1 MWQVEQRH
9 QQAQKT
15 ALNPLECAASSVPGQ
30 VHPQPHDEQNH
41 CWVLPAAQSAPLTGI
56 LLSRFFAHLHLASV
70 CFAAILSKPPL
81 LMWIYKHQDKL
92 YRSNFFKMRHLYSAL
107 SWGSLPATQAR
118 DFFGQLGRLLLL
130 GITRA
135 DFKLGLF
142 QSWSSH
148 FNPPELFFSDSLVCC
163 WLLDKDEPRPIK

>member
-1 MWQVEQRH
+1 MWRVEQRY

-15 ALNPLECAASSVPGQ
+15 ALNPLECATNSPPGR
-30 VHPQPHDEQNH
+30 VHPPPSQWTKPQLSTSQQLSAVLSLEFYCPGSLHTCISPQFAFLQSSPSHH
-41 CWVLPAAQSAPLTGI
+41 CSCGCVRTRTSFTEVISLKWGICI
-56 LLSRFFAHLHLASV
+56 LLWAENLCQQHKQEIFFS
-70 CFAAILSKPPL
+70 
-81 LMWIYKHQDKL
+81 
-92 YRSNFFKMRHLYSAL
+92 
-107 SWGSLPATQAR
+107 
-118 DFFGQLGRLLLL
+118 QLGRFLL

>member
-1 MWQVEQRH
+1 MST
-9 QQAQKT
+9 KDC
-15 ALNPLECAASSVPGQ
+15 LNPLECAANSLPGQ
-30 VHPQPHDEQNH
+30 VHPHPLNEQNH
-41 CWVLPAAQSAPLTGI
+41 CWDQPSSSVCSSHWNFTVQVLCTCISPQFALLQSSPSHHCSCGCISTRTSFTEVISLKWGICI
-56 LLSRFFAHLHLASV
+56 LLWAEDLCQQHKQEIFFS
-70 CFAAILSKPPL
+70 
-81 LMWIYKHQDKL
+81 
-92 YRSNFFKMRHLYSAL
+92 
-107 SWGSLPATQAR
+107 
-118 DFFGQLGRLLLL
+118 QLGRLLLL